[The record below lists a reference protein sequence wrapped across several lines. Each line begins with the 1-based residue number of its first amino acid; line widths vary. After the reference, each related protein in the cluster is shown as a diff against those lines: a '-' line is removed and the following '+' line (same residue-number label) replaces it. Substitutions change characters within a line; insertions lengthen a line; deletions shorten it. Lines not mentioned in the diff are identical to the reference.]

1 MACFVVEWQGVPVKQ
16 VVSGGFWVVFD
27 GFRWLRVI
35 SDGFRWFAVLVVT
48 RISQHTEELF
58 LYHTHERA
66 WLTEVIRSCYSKKGS
81 RKKIIFLLPP
91 SRLKI
96 SDYFL
101 YSIVLFPIL
110 LFPILYSI
118 SYKRLLLTEIKKN
131 SHKTQS
137 KWSIADYLRRGVWAG
152 SVTLTGRR
160 GELNQNGEISPSDG
174 ERWQVCKIVRC
185 DIFSSSQKSFTVM
198 KKEYVIS

>member
-1 MACFVVEWQGVPVKQ
+1 MLARCMAEWRRVPVKQ
-16 VVSGGFWVVFD
+16 VVSGGFWLVSD
-27 GFRWLRVI
+27 GFCRLRVI

-58 LYHTHERA
+58 LYHTHERT
-66 WLTEVIRSCYSKKGS
+66 WLTEVIRSYYSKKGS
-81 RKKIIFLLPP
+81 RKKIIVLLPP

-118 SYKRLLLTEIKKN
+118 SYKRLLLTEI
-131 SHKTQS
+131 
-137 KWSIADYLRRGVWAG
+137 
-152 SVTLTGRR
+152 
-160 GELNQNGEISPSDG
+160 
-174 ERWQVCKIVRC
+174 
-185 DIFSSSQKSFTVM
+185 
-198 KKEYVIS
+198 